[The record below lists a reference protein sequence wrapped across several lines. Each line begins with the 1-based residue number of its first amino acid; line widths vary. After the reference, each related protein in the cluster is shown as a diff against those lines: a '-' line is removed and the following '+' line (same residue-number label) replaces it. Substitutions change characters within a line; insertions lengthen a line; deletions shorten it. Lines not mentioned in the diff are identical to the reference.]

1 MKNLMNVAIVLFTVA
16 LLTSTMFGQQGNGG
30 KNIDSPKLNW
40 VDVDGDGICDNVGT
54 DVQTGKVNLGKMN
67 KGNGGTGLGDGSGIR
82 PQDGSGFGKKTGDG
96 ICIDGTSAFEKYTNQ
111 KIRN

>member
-16 LLTSTMFGQQGNGG
+16 LLTSTMFAQQGNGG
-30 KNIDSPKLNW
+30 KNIDSPKINW
-40 VDVDGDGICDNVGT
+40 VDADGDGICDNVGS
-54 DVQTGKVNLGKMN
+54 DLGGEKVFLGKL
-67 KGNGGTGLGDGSGIR
+67 KGNGGTGLGDGSGIK

-96 ICIDGTSAFEKYTNQ
+96 ICIDGTSALEKYTNQ